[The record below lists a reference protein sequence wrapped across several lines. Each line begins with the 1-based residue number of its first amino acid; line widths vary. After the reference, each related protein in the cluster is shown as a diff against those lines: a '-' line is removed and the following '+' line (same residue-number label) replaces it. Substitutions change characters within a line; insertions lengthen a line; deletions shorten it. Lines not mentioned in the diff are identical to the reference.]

1 MRCNYAMYPSHLK
14 SHGLVAQSGMGLVGA
29 IFMIVIVAL
38 LSVAMS
44 RMLDTDQRTQSY
56 EILSLK
62 AFLAAESGAQLA
74 VNRLLPPAGGG
85 SCSDVT
91 FDFDDSALRFCHA
104 ETVCTSIPV
113 GSKVFYTI
121 TSSSECTAGT
131 FVTGRVV
138 QVRVKE

>member
-1 MRCNYAMYPSHLK
+1 M
-14 SHGLVAQSGMGLVGA
+14 VGA
-29 IFMIVIVAL
+29 IFVIVVVSL

-44 RMLDTDQRTQSY
+44 KMLVTDQRIQSY

-85 SCSDVT
+85 SCLSRT
-91 FDFDDSALRFCHA
+91 FNFDDMALRFCEA
-104 ETVCTSIPV
+104 VVSCTGTSV
-113 GSKVFYTI
+113 GSETFYTL

-131 FVTGRVV
+131 FSTRRTI
-138 QVRVKE
+138 QVRIMQ